1 MRANIAPKFK
11 TKPLSAEEQRRM
23 KLSFGEC
30 ENLKER
36 DLNCPYCNAPITGV
50 FSDAKG
56 HLRVKCNK
64 CKANMVLNLAYF
76 RTMKGYGEYKQ
87 RLIKSD
93 DLTNE

>member
-1 MRANIAPKFK
+1 MRANTAPKFV
-11 TKPLSAEEQRRM
+11 TQPLSAEKYRRM

-30 ENLKER
+30 EHLKER

-50 FSDAKG
+50 FSDARG

-76 RTMKGYGEYKQ
+76 RTMKGYGAFKQ
-87 RLIKSD
+87 CRLASD
-93 DLTNE
+93 LSTE